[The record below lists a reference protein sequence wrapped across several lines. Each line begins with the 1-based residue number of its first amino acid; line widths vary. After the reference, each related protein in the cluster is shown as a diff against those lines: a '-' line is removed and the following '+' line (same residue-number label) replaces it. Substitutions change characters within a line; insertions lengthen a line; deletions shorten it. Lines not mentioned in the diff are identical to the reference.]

1 MHSNMN
7 IHVKVVA
14 VLHILSGVLGL
25 IAAVIIFAVSGV
37 AGGIVISQGERGAAT
52 VIGIVALVI
61 GGFLAVLALP
71 GIIGGW
77 GLLAQKQWARVLVI
91 VLGILH
97 LVNFPFGTALGVY
110 TFWVLLSKEQHLLGP
125 PAADSSSPQRSAMT

>member
-1 MHSNMN
+1 MNSNMN
-7 IHVKVVA
+7 IHVKLVA
-14 VLHILSGVLGL
+14 VLHILSGLLGL
-25 IAAVIIFAVSGV
+25 IAAVVIFALFGV
-37 AGGIVISQGERGAAT
+37 AGGIVISQGEPGAAT
-52 VIGIVALVI
+52 IIGIAALLI
-61 GGFLAVLALP
+61 GSFLAVLALP

-110 TFWVLLSKEQHLLGP
+110 TLWVLLSKEQHLLGP
-125 PAADSSSPQRSAMT
+125 PAADGSSPQRSAMT

>member
-1 MHSNMN
+1 MN

-25 IAAVIIFAVSGV
+25 IAAVVIFAVFGV
-37 AGGIVISQGERGAAT
+37 AGGIVISQGEPGAAT
-52 VIGIVALVI
+52 IIGIVAL
-61 GGFLAVLALP
+61 LALP
-71 GIIGGW
+71 EIIGGW

-97 LVNFPFGTALGVY
+97 LANFPFGTALGVY
-110 TFWVLLSKEQHLLGP
+110 TLWVLLSNEQHLLGP
-125 PAADSSSPQRSAMT
+125 PAADSSSPQRTAAT

>member
-1 MHSNMN
+1 MN

-14 VLHILSGVLGL
+14 VLHILCGVLGL
-25 IAAVIIFAVSGV
+25 IAAVVIFVLFGV
-37 AGGIVISQGERGAAT
+37 AGGIVISQGERGVAT
-52 VIGIVALVI
+52 IIGIVALLI

-71 GIIGGW
+71 EIIGGW

-97 LVNFPFGTALGVY
+97 LLNFPFGTMLGAY
-110 TFWVLLSKEQHLLGP
+110 TLWVLLSKDQNLLNP
-125 PAADSSSPQRSAMT
+125 PAVDSGSPQRSAVI

>member
-1 MHSNMN
+1 N

-14 VLHILSGVLGL
+14 VLHILCGVLGL
-25 IAAVIIFAVSGV
+25 IAALVIFTLSGV
-37 AGGIVISQGERGAAT
+37 AGGIVISQGERGGAT
-52 VIGIVALVI
+52 IIGTVALLIEGV
-61 GGFLAVLALP
+61 LAVLALP

-110 TFWVLLSKEQHLLGP
+110 TLWVLLSKEQHLLGP
-125 PAADSSSPQRSAMT
+125 PAADSSSPQRSAMTS